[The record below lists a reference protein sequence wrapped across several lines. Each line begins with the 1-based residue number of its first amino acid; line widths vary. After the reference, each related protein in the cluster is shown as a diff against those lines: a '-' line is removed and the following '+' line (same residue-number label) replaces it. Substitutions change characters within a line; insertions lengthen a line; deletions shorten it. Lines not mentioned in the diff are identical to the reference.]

1 MPRVSEKRGI
11 FFRALSYS
19 FPVFLGYISIGFGF
33 GLLLSGA
40 GYPWWLSALM
50 GIVMYAGAGQ
60 YFAVA
65 LFAGGASLPEAC
77 LFQLVLNARHL
88 AYGLSMIKRFR
99 GLGLSR
105 FYLMYALTDETFALY
120 SGLKDEKPGILLP
133 LALLN
138 QAYWVFGSLIGS
150 IAGALIPFDMGGV
163 EFALTALFIVLMIEQ
178 YLTVKK
184 IKPFILTAIIAVL
197 GTFFLPSRISL
208 LGSLAL
214 SLGLAQFFL
223 PARGEGDVEDAG
235 ENGMPRNKGNQ
246 C

>member
-1 MPRVSEKRGI
+1 VPRASEKRGI
-11 FFRALSYS
+11 FLRALSYS

-40 GYPWWLSALM
+40 GYPWWLSGLM
-50 GIVMYAGAGQ
+50 GIIMYAGAGQ
-60 YFAVA
+60 YLAVG

-77 LFQLVLNARHL
+77 LLQLVLNARHL

-105 FYLMYALTDETFALY
+105 YYLMYALTDETFALY
-120 SGLKDEKPGILLP
+120 SGLKDEKPGILFP

-138 QAYWVFGSLIGS
+138 QSYWVFGSLAGG

-178 YLTVKK
+178 YLMVKRL
-184 IKPFILTAIIAVL
+184 KPFILTAIITVP

-214 SLGLAQFFL
+214 SLALAQFFL
-223 PARGEGDVEDAG
+223 PVRGENVT
-235 ENGMPRNKGNQ
+235 PRNGGNQ